1 MPGPMPGRVRSLAF
15 LLAALLV
22 ALTACDHYTAIG
34 GQGAPNDVA
43 PSLAPT
49 PAPSPGPPQPAA
61 DCRTI
66 ALRDPTAVVEQLR
79 VDGRCV
85 APSTAVVYR
94 CDPAYDPIALV
105 QEGDAEPHRFLGGTF
120 AVPVEALPPQ
130 AHAIGVAGAG
140 RLYVDPADPRWLWV
154 QADGTITR
162 WLSLPKT
169 RLPSS
174 PSIQLIGDSILDG
187 AATEVTQRLA
197 GWKVTIDAMVG
208 RSSYEGVPIAQAL
221 SPVPDVVVVELGV
234 NDHDLAAFT
243 ANATA
248 ILDAVRTARFVV
260 WVAPHA
266 PDTVTDEIDRAVTHE
281 MATVPNGSVAD
292 WNTAIPLD
300 QLTTDGVH
308 LLDPTGKAFADFLT
322 PPLQTW
328 RQAVDGQGPDRCG
341 AEVASA
347 VAG

>member
-1 MPGPMPGRVRSLAF
+1 MPGRVRSLAF
-15 LLAALLV
+15 LLAAVFV

-34 GQGAPNDVA
+34 GQAAASDAA

-79 VDGRCV
+79 ADGRCV
-85 APSTAVVYR
+85 DPSTAVVYR
-94 CDPAYDPIALV
+94 CDPSFDPIALV

-120 AVPVEALPPQ
+120 AVPVDALPAQ
-130 AHAIGVAGAG
+130 AHAIGIAGAG
-140 RLYVDPADPRWLWV
+140 RLWMDPADPRWLWV
-154 QADGTITR
+154 QADGAITR

-169 RLPSS
+169 TLPST

-187 AATEVTQRLA
+187 AAAEVTARLA
-197 GWKVTIDAMVG
+197 GWQVAIDAMVG

-221 SPVPDVVVVELGV
+221 SPVPAVVVVELGV

-243 ANATA
+243 ANAAA
-248 ILDAVRTARFVV
+248 IVDAVRTARFVV

-266 PDTVTDEIDRAVTHE
+266 PDTVTEEIDRAVTRE
-281 MATVPNGSVAD
+281 MATLPNGSVAD
-292 WNTAIPLD
+292 WNAAVPLD
-300 QLTTDGVH
+300 QLTSDGVH
-308 LLDPTGKAFADFLT
+308 LLDPTGKPFAEFLT
-322 PPLQTW
+322 PPLQAW
-328 RQAVDGQGPDRCG
+328 REAVDGRGPDRCG
-341 AEVASA
+341 AQVAA
-347 VAG
+347 AIAG